1 MELTMMDVWSKSLAL
16 DNFSELSFTMIST
29 FPCSII
35 PYKPFQDPL
44 GKFPDQRPSSESQKT
59 VVKFI
64 DDCKWFQTSP
74 RNPSIDTADEVGIL
88 PGNCKVSESCTS
100 LPYTN
105 GGFYI
110 LQESI
115 MNIPFQTIC
124 RFESH
129 RLGSCFDNN
138 SCKVWSSIQLI
149 IFFSNESNFH
159 IPIVPW
165 S

>member
-1 MELTMMDVWSKSLAL
+1 MDVWSKSLAL

-64 DDCKWFQTSP
+64 DDCKWFQTSQ

-88 PGNCKVSESCTS
+88 PCNCKVSESCTS

-115 MNIPFQTIC
+115 MNIPFQTNC
-124 RFESH
+124 
-129 RLGSCFDNN
+129 
-138 SCKVWSSIQLI
+138 
-149 IFFSNESNFH
+149 
-159 IPIVPW
+159 
-165 S
+165 